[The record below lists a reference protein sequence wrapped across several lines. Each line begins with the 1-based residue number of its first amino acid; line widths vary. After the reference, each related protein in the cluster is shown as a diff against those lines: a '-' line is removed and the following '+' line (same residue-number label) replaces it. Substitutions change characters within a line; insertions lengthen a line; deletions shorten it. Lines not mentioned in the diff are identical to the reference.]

1 MPTNCVAFG
10 CRNWHRPGEGKSF
23 FRFPSAKY
31 DPDRRAAWTRAVKR
45 ARWTDPKRPW
55 EPSEQSRLCGAHFVT
70 GKSFNRS
77 SEVQIEDDRKLRDR
91 YIAAS
96 LNRKTIAGQAPPRLR
111 ADRVRARQKTAAAS
125 RSLHAMEK
133 SRVHRRYEVTLVE
146 TYASFCT
153 LAISWPFRVRAL
165 KLAVLPDGGSLMCN
179 DLRTDGVGSA
189 KGGCISVKN
198 VFCCPFIPFYTE
210 SRKRFCFS

>member
-1 MPTNCVAFG
+1 MSNPV
-10 CRNWHRPGEGKSF
+10 
-23 FRFPSAKY
+23 Y
-31 DPDRRAAWTRAVKR
+31 AALTSSLV
-45 ARWTDPKRPW
+45 
-55 EPSEQSRLCGAHFVT
+55 SR
-70 GKSFNRS
+70 FNRS

-111 ADRVRARQKTAAAS
+111 SDRVRARQKTAAAS

-133 SRVHRRYEVTLVE
+133 SRVHRRYEATIVE
-146 TYASFCT
+146 TCASSYT
-153 LAISWPFRVRAL
+153 LAISRPCRVRAL

-189 KGGCISVKN
+189 EGGCISVKN
-198 VFCCPFIPFYTE
+198 VFAVCLFRST
-210 SRKRFCFS
+210 RKAENVSAFRDIYDRKCDLQLFDS